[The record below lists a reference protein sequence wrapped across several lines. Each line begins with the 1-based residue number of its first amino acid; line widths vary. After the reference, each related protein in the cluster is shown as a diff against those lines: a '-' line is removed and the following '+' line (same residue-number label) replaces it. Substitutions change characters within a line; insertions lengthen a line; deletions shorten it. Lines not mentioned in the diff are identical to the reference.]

1 VEPSNLD
8 ISIQRQCRLLGLSRS
23 SYYYRPKG
31 ETALNL
37 ELMRLIDEQ
46 YTKIPFYG
54 SPKMTLWL
62 RAQGYVVNHKRV
74 ERLMR
79 EMGLQAVYP
88 KPNTSKPSPGH
99 KIYPYLL
106 RDVEI
111 DHADQVWSADITYI
125 RMSRGF
131 LYLVAM
137 MDWFSRYVL
146 SWRLS
151 NTLESSFCVE
161 GLEAALRF
169 RKPEIFNTDQGTQFT
184 SGDFSGI
191 LKDREIAISMDGRG
205 RYLDNIFV
213 ERLWR
218 SVKYEEVYLHD
229 YQTPGEAY
237 LGLKRYFE
245 FYNTER
251 FHQSLD
257 GKTPYEVYSSK
268 SEKTTE
274 NNSEKWTQFEEIPP
288 YFSSKTVQQMG
299 GS

>member
-1 VEPSNLD
+1 MEPSNPD
-8 ISIQRQCRLLGLSRS
+8 ISILRQCRLLGLPRS
-23 SYYYRPKG
+23 SYYYQPKG
-31 ETALNL
+31 ESRLNL
-37 ELMRLIDEQ
+37 TLMRLLDEQ
-46 YTKIPFYG
+46 YTRTPFYG

-62 RAQGYVVNHKRV
+62 KTRGYAVNHKRV

-79 EMGLQAVYP
+79 VMGLQAIYP
-88 KPNTSKPSPGH
+88 KPDTSRPHAEH

-106 RDVEI
+106 RGVEI

-131 LYLVAM
+131 LYLAAV

-161 GLEAALRF
+161 ALEMALEA
-169 RKPEIFNTDQGTQFT
+169 KQPKIFNTDQGTQFT
-184 SGDFSGI
+184 SEDFTGI

-218 SVKYEEVYLHD
+218 TVKYEEVYLHD
-229 YQTPGEAY
+229 YQTSGEAY
-237 LGLKRYFE
+237 LGLKKYFD

-257 GKTPYEVYSSK
+257 YRTPYEVYNFGLK
-268 SEKTTE
+268 KKPEQTE
-274 NNSEKWTQFEEIPP
+274 NNGSNLEKDHLILAQKL
-288 YFSSKTVQQMG
+288 S
-299 GS
+299 

>member
-1 VEPSNLD
+1 MEPSNSD
-8 ISIQRQCRLLGLSRS
+8 ISILRQCRLLGLPRS
-23 SYYYRPKG
+23 NYYYRPKG
-31 ETALNL
+31 ESQLNL
-37 ELMRLIDEQ
+37 TLIRLLDEQ
-46 YTKIPFYG
+46 YTRTPFYG

-62 RAQGYVVNHKRV
+62 KARGYAVNHKRV

-79 EMGLQAVYP
+79 VMGLQAIYP
-88 KPNTSKPSPGH
+88 KPDTSKPHPEH

-106 RDVEI
+106 RGVEI

-131 LYLVAM
+131 LYLAAV

-161 GLEAALRF
+161 ALEMAL
-169 RKPEIFNTDQGTQFT
+169 KAKQPEIFNTDQGTQFT
-184 SGDFSGI
+184 SEDFTGI

-218 SVKYEEVYLHD
+218 TVKYEEVYLHD
-229 YQTPGEAY
+229 YQTPGEVY
-237 LGLKRYFE
+237 LGLKKYFE

-257 GKTPYEVYSSK
+257 YQTPYEVYHFGLKKKPEKIEINGSK
-268 SEKTTE
+268 IKKGHLILAQKLS
-274 NNSEKWTQFEEIPP
+274 
-288 YFSSKTVQQMG
+288 
-299 GS
+299 